1 METSEMSAGLSPET
15 LLAIIRVQTD
25 IAKAGLDLGAVM
37 DLTTQSAQDLTL
49 ANGGVIE
56 LEEEG
61 DMVYRAATGSAKAQ
75 LGLRLKAATSL
86 SGLCIARRE
95 ILRCD
100 DSETDPR
107 VDREA
112 CRRVGLR
119 SMIVVPLRHG
129 ETVIGVIKVLSSQ
142 PGFFTETE
150 VRTLSMISD
159 LVSASMFHAAK
170 FQTDELYRMATHDPL
185 TGLPN
190 RALFFDRLRQAMAHA
205 LRHNERLAVLN
216 ADMDGLKPINDG
228 HGHSAGDAAIRAT
241 AERLRQFTRQTDTV
255 ARLGGDEFAIILNRV
270 DGGEGVARQCA
281 RFTENVAGK
290 SLQFG
295 DQELPLSISIGY
307 ALYPD
312 HAKSMEE
319 LIDKADSEMYLAK
332 RRRGAAR

>member
-1 METSEMSAGLSPET
+1 MGTTEISTGLSPET

-25 IAKAGLDLGAVM
+25 IAKAGVDLGVVM
-37 DLTTQSAQDLTL
+37 DLATQSAQELTR
-49 ANGGVIE
+49 ADGGVME
-56 LEEEG
+56 LEEDG
-61 DMVYRAATGSAKAQ
+61 YMVYRAATGSAKGQ

-86 SGLCIARRE
+86 SGLCIAQRE

-129 ETVIGVIKVLSSQ
+129 DTAIGVIKVLSSK
-142 PGFFTETE
+142 PGFFSDVD

-170 FQTDELYRMATHDPL
+170 FQTDELYRLATHDPL

-190 RALFFDRLRQAMAHA
+190 RALFFDRLRQSLAHA
-205 LRHNERLAVLN
+205 QRYGERIAILN

-228 HGHSAGDAAIRAT
+228 LGHSAGDAAIRET
-241 AERLRQFTRQTDTV
+241 ANRLRQFIRQTDTV
-255 ARLGGDEFAIILNRV
+255 ARLGGDEFAVILNRV
-270 DGGEGVARQCA
+270 DGGDGVARQCE
-281 RFTENVAGK
+281 RFADSVAK
-290 SLQFG
+290 LPLQFG
-295 DQELPLSISIGY
+295 EHALPLSISIGY

-312 HAKSMEE
+312 HAVNMDE
-319 LIDKADSEMYLAK
+319 LIAKADSAMYAIK
-332 RRRGAAR
+332 RMRPASR

>member
-1 METSEMSAGLSPET
+1 METSEISTELSPET

-25 IAKAGLDLGAVM
+25 IAKAGVDLGAVM
-37 DLTTQSAQDLTL
+37 ALVTQSAQELTL
-49 ANGGVIE
+49 ADGGVME
-56 LEEEG
+56 LEEDG
-61 DMVYRAATGSAKAQ
+61 DMVYRAASGIAANQ
-75 LGLRLKAATSL
+75 LGLRLKAAASL

-95 ILRCD
+95 ILRCN

-107 VDREA
+107 VDRAA

-129 ETVIGVIKVLSSQ
+129 DTVIGVIKVLSSQ

-159 LVSASMFHAAK
+159 LVSASMFHAAR

-190 RALFFDRLRQAMAHA
+190 RALFFDRLRQVLADAE
-205 LRHNERLAVLN
+205 RHNERFAVLN

-228 HGHSAGDAAIRAT
+228 FGHSAGDAAIRET
-241 AERLRQFTRQTDTV
+241 ADRLRELVRQTDTV
-255 ARLGGDEFAIILNRV
+255 ARLGGDEFAVILNRI
-270 DGGEGVARQCA
+270 DGGEGVEHQCRRVA
-281 RFTENVAGK
+281 EHVAGQA
-290 SLQFG
+290 LRFG
-295 DQELPLSISIGY
+295 ESDLPLSVSIGY

-312 HAKSMEE
+312 HGGSVQE
-319 LIDKADSEMYLAK
+319 LIDKADSAMYAVK
-332 RRRGAAR
+332 RLRSTR